1 MNHYTLLLKKILN
14 IKRYIYTLTMDNQIN
29 DNLNQLEEQFVI
41 TINDILQVII
51 MLQNEQVEENE
62 DLRPLVDDEKVEVE
76 LELEEKFEF
85 EENELEE
92 KFEFDDLPPLVG
104 DYDGF
109 ITDED
114 DNNSIP
120 PLVDDYDGFITDDD
134 IPPLIDTEF
143 HQVNDQEV
151 IVFYVDI

>member
-1 MNHYTLLLKKILN
+1 
-14 IKRYIYTLTMDNQIN
+14 MDNQIN